1 MYISGRERRIL
12 EELLAHPDGLTVE
25 SMAQTLDVSTRTIHR
40 DLKIVEDILTSYD
53 LALDKKS
60 GVGIH
65 ITGAKEAKAKLDL
78 ALTQVA
84 FTDYTPEE
92 RQAII
97 LTTLLETNGSTK
109 LIVLANELNVT
120 VATVSNDLDK
130 VEAVLTEHN
139 LELVRKRGYGV
150 EVIGKESDKRATLS
164 YLIFKYVDELDFLT
178 HIKSKMKTQS
188 STIDTVSER
197 LLGLVD
203 QSKLITIEKSIN
215 YIKSDLPY
223 EFADSSYIGLVVHL
237 ALAIERL
244 QKGEQIYFDHA
255 YLEELKQSKEYAV
268 AEKIILSLSEAFE
281 LEIPK
286 DEIGYIT
293 MHLLGAKL
301 RSDKGII
308 IEESAVN
315 VLYLTK
321 QLIVAV
327 GEKINA
333 TFVSEDCLLKDLLTH
348 LKPTLYRIQKGMYIG
363 NPLKDDIKR
372 DYPDIF
378 EAIKESCAEIFDADF
393 PDEEIAYLVLHFAA
407 ATIERAS
414 PQHLSVLVICSS
426 GLGTSKMVSSQ
437 LTNKI
442 SGISR
447 IDQASL
453 FELESRDLADYDLI
467 LSTIPLKDYVE
478 EYTLISTILTEDDI
492 EKINV
497 LIKGKQLRQDLLKRN
512 YIEPK
517 KDEAFSLDRL
527 EKMQM
532 YSNIILSILGTFY
545 IGAIK
550 HLSDKKAILNDI
562 SKRLKNEQ
570 LIHDDAALSHALL
583 EREKHGGLGI
593 PGTSLVLYHTRLAS
607 IQKPL
612 FQLYDLPQPL
622 SLTSMNQE
630 KMTVTRLVMMLSPIE
645 VSDHVL
651 EVLSFLS
658 TLIIRDEAS
667 SRAFE
672 TLDEIRLKQYLSKE
686 LNGFIND
693 KLS

>member
-130 VEAVLTEHN
+130 VEDVLTEHN

-150 EVIGKESDKRATLS
+150 ELIGKESDKRATLS

-255 YLEELKQSKEYAV
+255 YLEELKRSKEYAV

-333 TFVSEDCLLKDLLTH
+333 TFVSEDRLLKDLLTH

-378 EAIKESCAEIFDADF
+378 EAIKDSCAAIFDADF

-478 EYTLISTILTEDDI
+478 KYTLISTILTEEDI

-517 KDEAFSLDRL
+517 KDDAFSLDRL
-527 EKMQM
+527 EKMQL
-532 YSNIILSILGTFY
+532 YSNIILNILGTFY
-545 IGAIK
+545 IGKIEVT
-550 HLSDKKAILNDI
+550 DKKAILSRI
-562 SKRLKNEQ
+562 SQRLKMEQ
-570 LIHDDAALSHALL
+570 LIHDDAALTHALL

-593 PGTSLVLYHTRLAS
+593 PGTSLALYHTRLAS

-612 FQLYDLPQPL
+612 FQLYDLRHPL
-622 SLTSMNQE
+622 TLTSMNQE
-630 KMTVTRLVMMLSPIE
+630 EMTVTRLVMMLSPIE

-672 TLDEIRLKQYLSKE
+672 ILDEQGLKRYLSQE
-686 LNGFIND
+686 LNSFIND

>member
-12 EELLAHPDGLTVE
+12 EELLAYPDGLTVE
-25 SMAQTLDVSTRTIHR
+25 SLAQTLDVSTRTIHR
-40 DLKIVEDILTSYD
+40 DLKIVEDILTGYE
-53 LALDKKS
+53 LTLDKKS
-60 GVGIH
+60 GTGIH
-65 ITGAKEAKAKLDL
+65 ITGSKEAKAKLDL

-139 LELVRKRGYGV
+139 LKLVRKRGYGV
-150 EVIGKESDKRATLS
+150 EIIGKESDKRATLS
-164 YLIFKYVDELDFLT
+164 YLIFKYVDELDFLS
-178 HIKSKMKTQS
+178 HIKSKMKAQS

-203 QSKLITIEKSIN
+203 QSKLMTIEKSIN

-237 ALAIERL
+237 ALAVERL
-244 QKGEQIYFDHA
+244 QKGEQIYFDHH
-255 YLEELKQSKEYAV
+255 YLEELETSKEYAV
-268 AEKIILSLSEAFE
+268 AKKIIRSLSEAFE

-321 QLIVAV
+321 QLIVTV
-327 GEKINA
+327 GEKIQA
-333 TFVSEDCLLKDLLTH
+333 TFVSEDRLLKDLLTH

-372 DYPDIF
+372 DYP
-378 EAIKESCAEIFDADF
+378 EIFDAIKVSCTEIFETDF

-414 PQHLSVLVICSS
+414 PQNLSVLVICSS

-437 LTNKI
+437 LKNKI
-442 SGISR
+442 SGISQ

-453 FELESRDLADYDLI
+453 FELESKALSDYDLI
-467 LSTIPLKDYVE
+467 LSTIPLKDYVD
-478 EYTLISTILTEDDI
+478 EYTLISTILTEEDI

-512 YIEPK
+512 YIESK
-517 KDEAFSLDRL
+517 QEEVFSLDRL
-527 EKMQM
+527 EKMQL
-532 YSNIILSILGTFY
+532 YSNVILNILGTFY
-545 IGAIK
+545 IGQIEQ
-550 HLSDKKAILNDI
+550 LTSKKEILDEI
-562 SKRLKNEQ
+562 SRRLKNDQ
-570 LIHDDAALSHALL
+570 LIHDDRALTDALL
-583 EREKHGGLGI
+583 EREKQGGLGI
-593 PGTSLVLYHTRLAS
+593 PDTSLALYHTRLSS

-612 FQLYDLPQPL
+612 FQLYDLARPL
-622 SLTSMNQE
+622 TLTSMNQE
-630 KMTVTRLVMMLSPIE
+630 EMTVTRLVMMLSPLEI
-645 VSDHVL
+645 SDHVL

-658 TLIIRDEAS
+658 TLIIRDKT
-667 SRAFE
+667 SRQAFE
-672 TLDEIRLKQYLSKE
+672 TLDEQGLKRYLSQE
-686 LNGFIND
+686 LNSFIND

>member
-1 MYISGRERRIL
+1 M
-12 EELLAHPDGLTVE
+12 
-25 SMAQTLDVSTRTIHR
+25 
-40 DLKIVEDILTSYD
+40 
-53 LALDKKS
+53 
-60 GVGIH
+60 
-65 ITGAKEAKAKLDL
+65 
-78 ALTQVA
+78 
-84 FTDYTPEE
+84 
-92 RQAII
+92 
-97 LTTLLETNGSTK
+97 
-109 LIVLANELNVT
+109 
-120 VATVSNDLDK
+120 
-130 VEAVLTEHN
+130 
-139 LELVRKRGYGV
+139 
-150 EVIGKESDKRATLS
+150 
-164 YLIFKYVDELDFLT
+164 
-178 HIKSKMKTQS
+178 
-188 STIDTVSER
+188 
-197 LLGLVD
+197 
-203 QSKLITIEKSIN
+203 
-215 YIKSDLPY
+215 
-223 EFADSSYIGLVVHL
+223 
-237 ALAIERL
+237 
-244 QKGEQIYFDHA
+244 
-255 YLEELKQSKEYAV
+255 
-268 AEKIILSLSEAFE
+268 SLSEAFE

-333 TFVSEDCLLKDLLTH
+333 TFVSEDRLLKDLLTH

-378 EAIKESCAEIFDADF
+378 EAIKDSCAAIFDADF

-478 EYTLISTILTEDDI
+478 KYTLISTILTEEDI

-517 KDEAFSLDRL
+517 KDDAFSLDRL
-527 EKMQM
+527 EKMQL
-532 YSNIILSILGTFY
+532 YSNIILNILGTFY
-545 IGAIK
+545 IGKIEVT
-550 HLSDKKAILNDI
+550 DKKAILSRI
-562 SKRLKNEQ
+562 SQRLKMEQ
-570 LIHDDAALSHALL
+570 LIHDDAALTHALL

-593 PGTSLVLYHTRLAS
+593 PGTSLALYHTRLAS

-612 FQLYDLPQPL
+612 FQLYDLRHPL
-622 SLTSMNQE
+622 TLTSMNQE
-630 KMTVTRLVMMLSPIE
+630 EMTVTRLVMMLSPIE

-672 TLDEIRLKQYLSKE
+672 ILDEQGLKRYLSQE
-686 LNGFIND
+686 LNSFIND